1 LTKNLNYSKGLKMS
15 ELFDWVAVVVILQLM
30 AILALVENDRACKN
44 EPLSVKLSR
53 RGGFFAGATTLVY
66 AAMYHE
72 WKSACLLMALACV
85 GILAINIASIVGR
98 NKPPLHGYR
107 VLRRADVVNFWK
119 RYP

>member
-1 LTKNLNYSKGLKMS
+1 MS
-15 ELFDWVAVVVILQLM
+15 ELFDWVAIVVILQLM
-30 AILALVENDRACKN
+30 AILALVETDRACKN
-44 EPLSVKLSR
+44 EPFVVKLSR
-53 RGGFFAGATTLVY
+53 RTGFFTGATTLIY
-66 AAMYHE
+66 AAMTHD

-85 GILAINIASIVGR
+85 GILTINIVSIVGR